1 MILES
6 YFYLWLGLCCLY
18 LNVACQSKL
27 ADQTSNIWK
36 ILRSK
41 SMSRSQYLY
50 SLCKVF
56 VSILPCRNVLILFL
70 KQAWVVS
77 LLLPTNFLSW
87 ILINWYKHFL
97 WAWNLRNVKFFYVI
111 LTANWS
117 KIEKIWSTLLACCL
131 KTVCVLL
138 CRLVHWGGNTRS
150 ILNIFIEISSQVYC
164 YQL

>member
-18 LNVACQSKL
+18 LNVDCQSML
-27 ADQTSNIWK
+27 AGQTSNILK
-36 ILRSK
+36 MLQSK
-41 SMSRSQYLY
+41 SMSRSQFLY

-70 KQAWVVS
+70 EQAWVVS
-77 LLLPTNFLSW
+77 LLLPTNFLS
-87 ILINWYKHFL
+87 NWYKLFL

-117 KIEKIWSTLLACCL
+117 KIEKIWSTLVACCL

-138 CRLVHWGGNTRS
+138 CRLIHRGSTRS
-150 ILNIFIEISSQVYC
+150 SLNISAMC
-164 YQL
+164 YLNFHWNK